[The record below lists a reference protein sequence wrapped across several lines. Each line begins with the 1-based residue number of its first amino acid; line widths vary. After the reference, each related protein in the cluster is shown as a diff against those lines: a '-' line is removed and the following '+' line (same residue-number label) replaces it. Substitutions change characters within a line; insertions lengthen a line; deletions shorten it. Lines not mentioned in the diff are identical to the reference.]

1 MAKKTNY
8 TPYILGIAAV
18 GGIVLWQSGKLDKL
32 FGKKT
37 DETPELPPL
46 DIKDEDK
53 PTVKKEI
60 VVKPIPDATKN
71 PVYMDKVRKLQLFLG
86 AGVDGNAGGEGSQ
99 TNKMTKAKFPV
110 LYANLGRVTPS
121 NVDAYLAETT
131 KKTTAQ
137 IANEAGGRKKFGQKL
152 FKLGATGKRIRPK
165 QTITAPIM
173 YFDTA
178 RGQYVAT
185 SKKINIVD
193 YHLFSKWDIAGYDRD
208 GYFILK
214 SKSSPKDFV
223 IVNPYVFEA
232 V

>member
-1 MAKKTNY
+1 MAKKINY

-18 GGIVLWQSGKLDKL
+18 GGVVLWQSGKLDKL
-32 FGKKT
+32 FGKK

-46 DIKDEDK
+46 DIKDENK

-60 VVKPIPDATKN
+60 NVKPVTDATKN
-71 PVYMDKVRKLQLFLG
+71 PVYMDKVRKLQLFLA

-99 TNKMTKAKFPV
+99 TNRLTKSKFPT
-110 LYANLGRVTPS
+110 LYSSLGRVTPA
-121 NVDAYLAETT
+121 NIDAYLAETT
-131 KKTTAQ
+131 KKTTSQ
-137 IANEAGGRKKFGQKL
+137 IANEAAGRRKFGQKL
-152 FKLGATGKRIRPK
+152 FQLGATGKRIRPK

-173 YFDTA
+173 YFDTS

>member
-1 MAKKTNY
+1 MAKKVNY
-8 TPYILGIAAV
+8 TPYIIGVAAV

-46 DIKDEDK
+46 EPETEK
-53 PTVKKEI
+53 PVIKKEI
-60 VVKPIPDATKN
+60 VVKPLPDPTKN

-99 TNKMTKAKFPV
+99 TNKMTKAKFPA
-110 LYANLGRVTPS
+110 LYANLGRVTPA

-131 KKTTAQ
+131 KKTTTQ
-137 IANEAGGRKKFGQKL
+137 VANEAAGRKKFGQSL
-152 FKLGATGKRIRPK
+152 YQLGATGKRVRPK
-165 QTITAPIM
+165 SIITAPIL
-173 YFDTA
+173 YFDSS
-178 RGQYVAT
+178 RNQYT
-185 SKKINIVD
+185 PTKRKIAIGD
-193 YHLFSKWDIAGYDRD
+193 YHLFSKWSVEGY
-208 GYFILK
+208 GSNGFFILK

-223 IVNPYVFEA
+223 IVNPYSFEA

>member
-1 MAKKTNY
+1 MAKKVNY
-8 TPYILGIAAV
+8 TPYIIGVAAV

-46 DIKDEDK
+46 EPETEK
-53 PTVKKEI
+53 PVIKKEI
-60 VVKPIPDATKN
+60 VVKPLPDPTKN

-99 TNKMTKAKFPV
+99 TNIKTKAKFPA
-110 LYANLGRVTPS
+110 LYANLGRVTPA

-131 KKTTAQ
+131 KKTTTQ
-137 IANEAGGRKKFGQKL
+137 IANEAAGRKKFGQSL
-152 FKLGATGKRIRPK
+152 YQLGATGKRVRPK
-165 QTITAPIM
+165 STITAPIF
-173 YFDTA
+173 YYDSA
-178 RGQYVAT
+178 RKQYVPST
-185 SKKINIVD
+185 RKSSITN

-214 SKSSPKDFV
+214 NKLFPKDFV
-223 IVNPYVFEA
+223 IVNPYSFEA